1 MKNTKYISF
10 DDIWNILSDV
20 EYNNGD
26 PSLALVSMC
35 ELLMRTGVSI
45 FVNNN
50 ELVALVDFDYSDY
63 KYSTSVIGGEDEK
76 YRTETMKQQ
85 VDRIAE
91 AKRCIEWITG
101 HINFRFHK
109 HDPIYLNVFY
119 ERYFLNQNINDIKK
133 KYAMNNKRYYAI
145 IETAEYL
152 AKRAWLLITPPPAFL
167 AFVEGKWDPIKNK

>member
-35 ELLMRTGVSI
+35 ELLMRTGASI

-91 AKRCIEWITG
+91 AKRCIEWSYRT
-101 HINFRFHK
+101 
-109 HDPIYLNVFY
+109 Y
-119 ERYFLNQNINDIKK
+119 YFPLSQ
-133 KYAMNNKRYYAI
+133 A
-145 IETAEYL
+145 
-152 AKRAWLLITPPPAFL
+152 
-167 AFVEGKWDPIKNK
+167 